1 MFPFFYWFYRVS
13 WPSRIIA
20 LALLFIVFVFTIVRV
35 HKAIHA
41 NQERNSHVHTR
52 RNPR

>member
-1 MFPFFYWFYRVS
+1 MLFLIVLYRRAPWPVRMMTLAVLFFV
-13 WPSRIIA
+13 A
-20 LALLFIVFVFTIVRV
+20 VLMAVRFD
-35 HKAIHA
+35 KAAQA